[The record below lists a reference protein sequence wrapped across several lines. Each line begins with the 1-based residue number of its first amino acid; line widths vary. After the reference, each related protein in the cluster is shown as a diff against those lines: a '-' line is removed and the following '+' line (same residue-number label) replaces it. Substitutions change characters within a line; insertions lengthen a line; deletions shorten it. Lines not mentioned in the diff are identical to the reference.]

1 MNGFFKLHYNIKR
14 WEHWHNPN
22 VLVTWIHLLA
32 RARWDKKPTR
42 YKGVLI
48 ERGQL
53 LMGYKELS
61 KETGL
66 SIQQT
71 RTVINTLKSTGEIT
85 TKATNKGTIV
95 TIEKYE
101 YWQDLYVE
109 PTSETTSELTT
120 QQQPSN
126 NPVTTQQQ
134 LNNKDNK
141 VNNHYKDINKHGY
154 VFNLKHKEW
163 V

>member
-53 LMGYKELS
+53 LLGRKEFS
-61 KETGL
+61 KECGL
-66 SIQQT
+66 SEQQL
-71 RTVINTLKSTGEIT
+71 RTALNTLKSTNEIT
-85 TKATNKGTIV
+85 TEATNKGTVV
-95 TIEKYE
+95 TITNFEA
-101 YWQDLYVE
+101 WQDKTVE
-109 PTSETTSELTT
+109 ATTETTNEVTNEQPPSNHPATT
-120 QQQPSN
+120 QQP
-126 NPVTTQQQ
+126 

-141 VNNHYKDINKHGY
+141 VNNHYKDINKRGF